1 MLDNIRLIMI
11 SLGYKVEGDNSTN
24 KKKGRYRSMIKLNN
38 NLSDYEFL
46 TMLDL
51 LDEGDLIIA
60 MGTVAPEIT
69 IEETDNFV
77 YNMMDDIPSLLK
89 YQSIL
94 NETITDYKY
103 IKTGLYYNQTSVA
116 DTVFELFSNSDWLSY
131 KDELIEFFNEY

>member
-1 MLDNIRLIMI
+1 ML
-11 SLGYKVEGDNSTN
+11 
-24 KKKGRYRSMIKLNN
+24 KLNN

-69 IEETDNFV
+69 IEETNDFV
-77 YNMMDDIPSLLK
+77 YNMLDDISALLK
-89 YQSIL
+89 YQTNL

-103 IKTGLYYNQTSVA
+103 IKTGLYYNQTSVS

-131 KDELIEFFNEY
+131 KDELIEYFTE